1 MYSEEFYRSGR
12 VEEYPKPELQRV
24 SLEEVVLQVGYTC
37 GTHVDSMPYRSGAVS
52 EHCGV
57 IY

>member
-37 GTHVDSMPYRSGAVS
+37 GTHVDMPYRSGAVS
-52 EHCGV
+52 EHCCV
-57 IY
+57 IH